1 MGSPKWTLEHILLCE
16 ELFCYILHACIPG
29 WCIPCGHLAFD
40 LVWCL
45 FFLCTPLMNN
55 IWCML
60 VPISTCDELACRA
73 SVHMP

>member
-40 LVWCL
+40 LVWC
-45 FFLCTPLMNN
+45 FFVHPLNEQY
-55 IWCML
+55 L
-60 VPISTCDELACRA
+60 VHA
-73 SVHMP
+73 SPYLYMG